1 VTISILHANTSCH
14 SSRLMSA
21 DKFDLNGC
29 GFSVDRCP
37 ILHRY
42 VERAKNIVALLKN
55 YNVYNVFIYS

>member
-14 SSRLMSA
+14 SSRLMNA

-42 VERAKNIVALLKN
+42 VEECSCAL
-55 YNVYNVFIYS
+55 